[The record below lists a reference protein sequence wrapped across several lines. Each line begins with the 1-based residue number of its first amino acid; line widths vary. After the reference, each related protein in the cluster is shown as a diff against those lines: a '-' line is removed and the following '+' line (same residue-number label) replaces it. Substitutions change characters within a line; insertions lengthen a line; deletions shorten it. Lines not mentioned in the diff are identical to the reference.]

1 MLGGGG
7 TIAETAIDGGER
19 YWTFISYSH
28 RDAAFGQS
36 LPRRLE
42 FYVLP
47 RRLADRTGRSGW
59 VPQRLA
65 PIFRDRDADHQRSE
79 AEGLVEF
86 MLTDLGTRLKGVG
99 RPDVITVVN
108 ARALTHYGNQD
119 LSHLPADSLERRAHI
134 LHAMGEDDETRG
146 NHEAALKKFR
156 EARRTMEAL
165 LAAAPND
172 PERIFNHA
180 QSEFWIG
187 FVEYNRGQY
196 QKAKPAFEAY
206 RRLADNLVLLQPRN
220 PRFLKE
226 DAYSEGN
233 LCSIALKPPKDP
245 HAALRYCTSA
255 LTHMEVAARQL
266 GYPDGAMDDLVN
278 RYGWVSEAYRASG
291 DMTAAF
297 RQRESQEALLR
308 QLMRKD
314 PQNMTYK
321 SEWIA
326 TQRIMAWMEYWRGD
340 MPEAI
345 GRMKRAAQAIDELAE
360 FDRINA
366 QWEKQRQAI
375 EADLMKLSNYEN
387 IRSNRRRTS
396 LEEAGFLK
404 PNLPTNRDVEPL
416 PKSGSTHSNILT
428 VT

>member
-1 MLGGGG
+1 MGGKM
-7 TIAETAIDGGER
+7 AETAIDGGER
-19 YWTFISYSH
+19 YRTFISYSH
-28 RDAAFGQS
+28 RAAAFGQRLFRRLEFCA
-36 LPRRLE
+36 LPRRL
-42 FYVLP
+42 V
-47 RRLADRTGRSGW
+47 DRTGCSGS

-79 AEGLVEF
+79 AEGIVEF
-86 MLTDLGTRLKGVG
+86 MLTDLRTRLKGVG
-99 RPDVITVVN
+99 RPDVMTVVN

-119 LSHLPADSLERRAHI
+119 LSHLPADSLERRARI

-156 EARRTMEAL
+156 EARRTMEVL

-206 RRLADNLVLLQPRN
+206 KRLADNLVLLQPQN
-220 PRFLKE
+220 PHFLKE
-226 DAYSEGN
+226 EAYSEEI

-278 RYGWVSEAYRASG
+278 RFGWVSEVYRASG

-297 RQRESQEALLR
+297 KQRESQEALLR

-314 PQNMTYK
+314 PQNMAYK

-340 MPEAI
+340 KPGAI
-345 GRMKRAAQAIDELAE
+345 GRMKRAAHAIDELAE

-366 QWEKQRQAI
+366 RWEEQRQAI

-387 IRSNRRRTS
+387 IRSNRQRTS
-396 LEEAGFLK
+396 LEEAGFPK

-416 PKSGSTHSNILT
+416 PKSGSTRSNILT